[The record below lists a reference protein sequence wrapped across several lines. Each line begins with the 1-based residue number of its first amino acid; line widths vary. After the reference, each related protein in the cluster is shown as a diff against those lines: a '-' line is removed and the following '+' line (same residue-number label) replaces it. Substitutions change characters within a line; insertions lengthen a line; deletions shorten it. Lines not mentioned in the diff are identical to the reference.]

1 MLIRRI
7 ILVIMCSRSVA
18 RSLALGKNYNPHL
31 NADSVLLICHMNFI
45 SCSKKTRLIHSCALN
60 FQKQS
65 TFECRFGTLIFLLD
79 MCHFTFAQKKIFATI
94 NNKSLQVLP
103 KCSENVRIVE
113 CSPAHLLSMTEAFC
127 RKINMSFGPQ
137 IALDLWLWYSRVISC
152 MTEWINI

>member
-1 MLIRRI
+1 MFLAP
-7 ILVIMCSRSVA
+7 LSSSSPFGSVSRVSFAVTSSSSSCA
-18 RSLALGKNYNPHL
+18 QEALRSLALGKNYNPHL

-137 IALDLWLWYSRVISC
+137 IALDL
-152 MTEWINI
+152 

>member
-1 MLIRRI
+1 M
-7 ILVIMCSRSVA
+7 VA
-18 RSLALGKNYNPHL
+18 LMQDVNKAHHPRHHVLKKRCEAQLSERKNYNPHL

-79 MCHFTFAQKKIFATI
+79 MCHFTFAQKNFATI

-137 IALDLWLWYSRVISC
+137 IALDL
-152 MTEWINI
+152 